1 MARAKRVVFADKTAN
16 WGCHGIARGSSKS
29 CACCRAYDG
38 LGVQGGKKFASDD
51 GALNQPASEASVE
64 MGFLQ
69 AGELRQRGVKMPTHN
84 EIEEERRN
92 EGQRTAGHEEG
103 IADSQI
109 CAA

>member
-1 MARAKRVVFADKTAN
+1 MALRVEAQNPALVVEHMTDWVCK
-16 WGCHGIARGSSKS
+16 
-29 CACCRAYDG
+29 
-38 LGVQGGKKFASDD
+38 GGKKFASDD